1 MNWQRSGCIRRVQ
14 LGECQRA
21 PVGGAGASIRQ
32 FDLFGGTA
40 QPRTGGGADLG
51 EQGIRRLEHRRPA
64 EHRRTADPPS
74 TVERDANAP

>member
-1 MNWQRSGCIRRVQ
+1 VRR
-14 LGECQRA
+14 
-21 PVGGAGASIRQ
+21 II
-32 FDLFGGTA
+32 GTA